1 MNLKKKKK
9 GFTLIEL
16 MAVIAIIAILAA
28 VLVPTVTGYINRS
41 KKTAIVSQVRNVI
54 TAVETHNATA
64 TGDDI
69 IGTEVT
75 VNQLIGYTEKVEGEA
90 DKVYKALIEA
100 DLLTDDSTNRL
111 SNMTVGVAQMINEDT
126 NAVKNI
132 EVNKD
137 GTFQSFYNGTN
148 KIGPNGET
156 YTQQITNKK

>member
-28 VLVPTVTGYINRS
+28 VLVPTVSGYINRS

-64 TGDDI
+64 TGTEI
-69 IGTEVT
+69 IGENIK
-75 VNQLIGYTEKVEGEA
+75 VNQLVGASVEDSEQTNV
-90 DKVYKALIEA
+90 KIEA
-100 DLLTDDSTNRL
+100 DLLTIDAINRL
-111 SNMTVGVAQMINEDT
+111 SNMTVGVAQMINSDN
-126 NAVKNI
+126 NAVKHI

-137 GTFQSFYNGTN
+137 GTFQSFDNGED
-148 KIGPNGET
+148 KIGSNGQVYKPST
-156 YTQQITNKK
+156 K